1 MLFVTICFS
10 SGAAM
15 TLVNNVDA
23 TATAVGCGSSAATAL
38 VSVFSVCNC
47 LGRLC
52 GGEASEAAHRA
63 GIPRPFFL
71 ALAQLAVAVG
81 MLAPV
86 VAPNPAGVFVAVA
99 IVGGSLGAHWVVV
112 PTMCCEMFGD
122 DAVGAVYGWLSVSP
136 MIGSYALST
145 AVFGRM
151 YDAADPRAAAGEPA
165 CVGAEMFRRRVCR
178 ARRRARRRRAHRVV
192 GAKNGTRVRI
202 SQGKGERGGTIAA
215 EEAIER

>member
-1 MLFVTICFS
+1 MLFATICFS

-63 GIPRPFFL
+63 GVPRPFFL

-99 IVGGSLGAHWVVV
+99 IVGGALGAHWVVR
-112 PTMCCEMFGD
+112 PD
-122 DAVGAVYGWLSVSP
+122 DVLRNVRRRRRGRGVRVAQRLADDWVLRAQHGGVRADVRRG
-136 MIGSYALST
+136 GSARR
-145 AVFGRM
+145 G
-151 YDAADPRAAAGEPA
+151 GGIA
-165 CVGAEMFRRRVCR
+165 CVGARCFAGAFVVCAAASAAAVALTAWLGRRT
-178 ARRRARRRRAHRVV
+178 AHVYEYHREGRQVNA
-192 GAKNGTRVRI
+192 G
-202 SQGKGERGGTIAA
+202 
-215 EEAIER
+215 EAIER